1 LPSAR
6 RWLPPHDRG
15 TFAPHPLPEP
25 PALSDTITLTL
36 RAPLERIVEAE
47 CIAPDRFATLGAR
60 EIAELPVWEGRR
72 QLRLG
77 DLFDIHGER
86 SNTVRVVGD
95 ASMIDAMGAAMSG
108 GELIIDGNAGRYVGS
123 RMSGGVLR
131 VTGNAG
137 YGAGLEM
144 AGGVLEIDG
153 DAGDR
158 VGAARLG
165 ASKGMLGGEIIVRG
179 AVGAEAGARMRRGT
193 IVCGQAGGRAG
204 EAMIA
209 GNVIVL
215 GNAGDGAGCWNKRGS
230 IVVLGDVPIPLTYGY
245 DCTYRPPHV
254 QLALRSLRTR
264 FRLPITDAHITGR
277 YARYSGDLAELGK
290 GEILRWSVEGT

>member
-1 LPSAR
+1 
-6 RWLPPHDRG
+6 
-15 TFAPHPLPEP
+15 
-25 PALSDTITLTL
+25 
-36 RAPLERIVEAE
+36 V
-47 CIAPDRFATLGAR
+47 PDRFATLGAR
-60 EIAELPVWEGRR
+60 EIAALPVWEGRH

-77 DLFDIHGER
+77 DLFDVQGER
-86 SNTVRVVGD
+86 SATVRVVGD
-95 ASMIDAMGAAMSG
+95 LSMVDAMGAGMTG
-108 GELIIDGNAGRYVGS
+108 GELVVDGTAGRYVGT

-131 VTGNAG
+131 VLGSAG

-193 IVCGQAGGRAG
+193 IVCARAGARVG

-209 GNVIVL
+209 GTVIVL
-215 GNAGDGAGCWNKRGS
+215 GSAGEGAGCWNKRGS
-230 IVVLGDVPIPLTYGY
+230 IVVLGDVAIPLTYGY

-254 QLALRSLRTR
+254 ALALRSLRAR
-264 FRLPITDAHITGR
+264 YRLPIHDVHLTGH
-277 YARYSGDLAELGK
+277 YARHSGDLAELGK
-290 GEILRWSVEGT
+290 GEILRWNAEGESSTSV

>member
-1 LPSAR
+1 M
-6 RWLPPHDRG
+6 
-15 TFAPHPLPEP
+15 
-25 PALSDTITLTL
+25 SDTVTLTL
-36 RAPLERIVEAE
+36 RAPPERLVEAE
-47 CIAPDRFATLGAR
+47 CIVPDRFATLGAR

-77 DLFDIHGER
+77 DLFDVQGER
-86 SNTVRVVGD
+86 SATVRVVGD
-95 ASMIDAMGAAMSG
+95 ASMVDAMGAGMTG
-108 GELIIDGNAGRYVGS
+108 GELVVDGTAGRYVGS
-123 RMSGGVLR
+123 RMGGGRLR

-144 AGGVLEIDG
+144 AGGVLQIDG

-193 IVCGQAGGRAG
+193 LVCARAGPRAG

-209 GNVIVL
+209 GTVFVF
-215 GNAGDGAGCWNKRGS
+215 GSAGEGAGCWNKRGS
-230 IVVLGDVPIPLTYGY
+230 IVVLGDVAIPLTYGY

-254 QLALRSLRTR
+254 ALALRSLRAR
-264 FRLPITDAHITGR
+264 FQLPIDDAHLTGR

-290 GEILRWSVEGT
+290 GEILQWMSAE